1 MSAPTVTAKQFSDT
15 SQHLQAA
22 RRFYTDAQNDL
33 LKAKHTLET
42 RKAERLAEGVEGS
55 NAEQREANL
64 RLELAEAFDKVHR
77 LEVALN
83 EARCEVENAKTV
95 WDLQRY
101 RLRLA
106 EIDAAELR
114 RVA

>member
-1 MSAPTVTAKQFSDT
+1 MSASDLT
-15 SQHLQAA
+15 TTHFGNVSQHLQAA
-22 RRFYTDAQNDL
+22 RCFYTDAQNEL

-42 RKAERLAEGVEGS
+42 HKAERLAEGVEGS

-64 RLELAEAFDKVHR
+64 RLELVEELDRVHR

-106 EIDAAELR
+106 ELAVEK